1 MTIVTAVMS
10 QSCVVRAF
18 VGLVTDLLE
27 GLVGRKLDTA
37 DAIEF
42 HLVEIVDDFVI
53 VSDLRNCL

>member
-1 MTIVTAVMS
+1 MS

>member
-1 MTIVTAVMS
+1 MTIVTAFMS

-18 VGLVTDLLE
+18 IRLVTNLLE

-42 HLVEIVDDFVI
+42 HLIEIVDDFVI

>member
-18 VGLVTDLLE
+18 VGLVTDFLE

-37 DAIEF
+37 DMVEF